1 VLPQKPGNAVQAGE
15 RDAQI
20 TPQNTRQNN
29 TGSEILDAHEDASG
43 TVISVHAKPRSSK
56 TRVLGV
62 ANGALEVALA
72 APPVDGAA
80 NEELACALSD
90 HFGIP
95 KRRVKLVGG
104 DTSRHKRVRLE
115 GLGRAD
121 VVAKASRRR

>member
-1 VLPQKPGNAVQAGE
+1 VRPQRAPSGAPTGD
-15 RDAQI
+15 RDGQI

-29 TGSEILDAHEDASG
+29 VDSDVLDAREDAGG
-43 TVISVHAKPRSSK
+43 TVISVRAKPRASK

-72 APPVDGAA
+72 APPVEGAA

-95 KRRVKLVGG
+95 KRRVALVGG
-104 DTSRHKRVRLE
+104 ESSRNKRVRLE
-115 GLGRAD
+115 GLAKAD

>member
-1 VLPQKPGNAVQAGE
+1 MPPQNAGNAVHASK

-29 TGSEILDAHEDASG
+29 TDRDVLDAREGAAG
-43 TVISVHAKPRSSK
+43 TVISVHAKPRASK

-80 NEELACALSD
+80 NEELACALSE

-95 KRRVKLVGG
+95 KRRVTLVGG
-104 DTSRHKRVRLE
+104 EAGRYKRVRLA
-115 GLGRAD
+115 GLGKVD